1 MKKDIEMP
9 ETKDVLLAIIPGL
22 LDSEQWEVVLIN
34 NSEQGL
40 KNVLVNSSGF
50 GTNSEGD
57 KIQTGVLRHFFE
69 AIPSLSFQSIELI
82 DPSVFIINN
91 EYWVSFWL
99 EEKLYDRRF
108 LFVPESISE
117 KHLVYSEMLGKKAVV
132 HA

>member
-1 MKKDIEMP
+1 MKKDIDMP
-9 ETKDVLLAIIPGL
+9 ETKDVLLAVIPGIVES
-22 LDSEQWEVVLIN
+22 DQWEVVLIN
-34 NSEQGL
+34 NSNQIL

-50 GTNSEGD
+50 GTTSEGE
-57 KIQTGVLRHFFE
+57 KIQTGILRHFFE

-82 DPSVFIINN
+82 DPSVFMINN

-108 LFVPESISE
+108 LFVPDSISE
-117 KHLVYSEMLGKKAVV
+117 KHLVYLEMFGKKAVV